1 MDTFDELDRYLAVD
15 YSPNLWSDDAID
27 RATELLDGLSEAD
40 WHRLERTWKDRPIAW
55 QVRLAD
61 AVFGSDKPRVID
73 LLCQMLKSPEVEVA
87 IAAAE
92 SLEAKDYVWIPD
104 TSLRDVLE
112 KLLDSVEGGEQ
123 HAIKVLLGRI
133 PTENNTSS
141 STQ

>member
-1 MDTFDELDRYLAVD
+1 MDTFDELDRYLTVD

-27 RATELLDGLSEAD
+27 CATELLDGLSEAD
-40 WHRLERTWKDRPIAW
+40 WHRLERTWKDIPIAW

-92 SLEAKDYVWIPD
+92 SLEAKDYV